1 MGRLAAKT
9 NARLAA
15 FACAACFLGWLGG
28 TSIASAGPRPKYY
41 VAVVQ
46 APTGAG
52 AAIKADAKPSAKATA
67 PEGAKPAAIASA
79 SFGADARVAI
89 ARREMA
95 AALQTQPLIT
105 SNAKEAKRLRLPLW
119 SLDVGV
125 TRFEQHYREGQIEL
139 EAELQVSLSDVR
151 GRIVSVHSK
160 TVTLPVR
167 RSDYHPKLMPQFI
180 ADLALGATTGI
191 ADELVTHLGR
201 QVARR

>member
-1 MGRLAAKT
+1 M
-9 NARLAA
+9 ARLAA
-15 FACAACFLGWLGG
+15 AIITRRAVIAFAAGCLMWGG
-28 TSIASAGPRPKYY
+28 QATVATAGTRPKFY

-46 APTGAG
+46 APPAV
-52 AAIKADAKPSAKATA
+52 KADAKASATEGSKPS
-67 PEGAKPAAIASA
+67 PAA
-79 SFGADARVAI
+79 FGADARVAI

-125 TRFEQHYREGQIEL
+125 TRFEQHFREGQIEL
-139 EAELQVSLSDVR
+139 EVELQVSLSDAR

-167 RSDYHPKLMPQFI
+167 RSDYHPKLMPEFI

-191 ADELVTHLGR
+191 ADEVVTHLGR